1 MAEHVIA
8 KPRASLGD
16 TPALSLPPDL
26 LDQARTRL
34 SLAALIYASA
44 YALAFIPGFFTMPEE
59 YSHPVLNAIAF
70 GFIGASA
77 AFGLALRRWQPSA
90 AVVQALASSFQIF
103 GVLGIEYGLP
113 WWLEHGPEALYGLS
127 WSCVWIAIY
136 PVIVPTTMRRAAI
149 AALVAA
155 GIRPLM
161 VGIAVAR
168 GAPGPNLGEAISVFL
183 PTYICAGIAIAV
195 AKIVYGWGRE
205 VTKARQMGS
214 YRLVELLGRGGMGEV
229 WRAEHQML
237 ARPAA
242 IKLVRPGTVA
252 GLSGGRDL
260 LLKRFE
266 REALATAALTSPHTV
281 HLYDFGVTADGTF
294 YYVMEL
300 LRGLDLN
307 ELITRFGPMPA
318 PRVVHV
324 LRQVCEALAE
334 AHGVGLV
341 HRDVKPAN
349 VYLCRAGRTH
359 DFAKVLDFGL
369 VKRAGLAGRDA
380 KLTQANVA
388 TGTPAFMAPEL
399 ALGDE
404 EIDGRADLYAVGC
417 LAYWLLTGT
426 QVFDAPSPAR
436 LMFAHVRDTP
446 APPSSR
452 AELEIPPALEALV
465 MRCLSKDPAGRPQ
478 TAEELADALG
488 DAVSDDGWT
497 PDHATRWWRKHL
509 PDLAA

>member
-1 MAEHVIA
+1 
-8 KPRASLGD
+8 
-16 TPALSLPPDL
+16 
-26 LDQARTRL
+26 
-34 SLAALIYASA
+34 
-44 YALAFIPGFFTMPEE
+44 
-59 YSHPVLNAIAF
+59 
-70 GFIGASA
+70 
-77 AFGLALRRWQPSA
+77 
-90 AVVQALASSFQIF
+90 
-103 GVLGIEYGLP
+103 
-113 WWLEHGPEALYGLS
+113 
-127 WSCVWIAIY
+127 
-136 PVIVPTTMRRAAI
+136 
-149 AALVAA
+149 VAA

-488 DAVSDDGWT
+488 DAVSDDRWT